1 MLELLSDDSLHNTFE
16 GINSLW
22 LGLAICG
29 LLAALGK
36 AADELV
42 GQAVILSE
50 RSGLPKIVIG
60 ATIVSLGTTSPEA
73 AVSVLA
79 ALQGD
84 PGLALGNAV
93 GSIICDT
100 GLILGVAIL
109 ISPPLLPPGIVN
121 RQGWLQLA
129 AGVLLVAACWPRD
142 GRNPFAV
149 GGNLSQWLGFVFVGL
164 LVGYLWLS
172 VKWAKQDPS
181 GNITEELADIE
192 EQAHGTNAPVP
203 VVVVKLLL
211 FVGLVVLSSHIL
223 IPAIKVAAERLGVPP
238 EIVAATIVAFG
249 TSLPEL
255 VTAIVASRK
264 GHGDLAVGNVIGADI
279 LNVLFVA
286 GLSAAV
292 TKTGLDAPPWFFKV
306 QFPAMLLI
314 LLLFRVGVVT
324 SGTRM
329 KKGFGWLLLIAYLVY
344 TALNFTLDTGGGAEP
359 VEQPAPAVVA
369 PAAQ

>member
-1 MLELLSDDSLHNTFE
+1 MLDFLSEHNLVEFFN
-16 GINSLW
+16 GLGSLW
-22 LGLAICG
+22 LALAIIG
-29 LLAALGK
+29 LLALLGK

-60 ATIVSLGTTSPEA
+60 ATIVSLGTTAPEA

-109 ISPPLLPPGIVN
+109 IAPPLLPPGIVN
-121 RQGWLQLA
+121 RQGWLQLG
-129 AGVLLVAACWPRD
+129 AGLLMVAACWPRD
-142 GRNPFAV
+142 GSNPFAT
-149 GGNLSQWLGFVFVGL
+149 GGNLPQVFGFGFVAL
-164 LVGYLWLS
+164 LAGYLWLS
-172 VKWAKQDPS
+172 VKWARQAPVGGIS
-181 GNITEELADIE
+181 AEVAEIE
-192 EQAHGTNAPVP
+192 ETAHGTEAPVP
-203 VVVVKLLL
+203 LVIAKLLL

-223 IPAIKVAAERLGVPP
+223 IPAIKIAAERIGVPAS
-238 EIVAATIVAFG
+238 IVAATLVAFG

-255 VTAIVASRK
+255 VTAVVASRK

-292 TKTGLDAPPWFFKV
+292 TKPGLEAPPWFFKI
-306 QFPAMLLI
+306 QFPAMMLI
-314 LLLFRVGVVT
+314 LVLFRVGVVV
-324 SGTRM
+324 SESRM
-329 KKGFGWLLLIAYLVY
+329 KRGFGWLLLVSYLVY
-344 TALNFTLDTGGGAEP
+344 TVLNF
-359 VEQPAPAVVA
+359 VIK
-369 PAAQ
+369 

>member
-1 MLELLSDDSLHNTFE
+1 MLDFLSEHNLVEFFTDL
-16 GINSLW
+16 NSLW
-22 LGLAICG
+22 LTLAIVG
-29 LLAALGK
+29 LLALLGK

-60 ATIVSLGTTSPEA
+60 ATIVSLGTTAPEA

-121 RQGWLQLA
+121 RQGWLQIG
-129 AGVLLVAACWPRD
+129 AGVLLVAASFPWD
-142 GRNPFAV
+142 GSNPFTE
-149 GGNLSQWLGFVFVGL
+149 GGNMPQFMGFVFVAL
-164 LVGYLWLS
+164 LAGYLWLS
-172 VKWAKQDPS
+172 VKWAKESPVGGIS
-181 GNITEELADIE
+181 AEVAEME
-192 EQAHGTNAPVP
+192 EQVHGATAPVP
-203 VVVVKLLL
+203 LVVTKLLF

-223 IPAIKVAAERLGVPP
+223 IPAIKIAAERLGVPAS
-238 EIVAATIVAFG
+238 IVAATLVAFG

-255 VTAIVASRK
+255 VTAVVASRK

-292 TKTGLDAPPWFFKV
+292 TKQGLEAPPWFFKI

-314 LLLFRVGVVT
+314 LILFRVGVVV

-329 KKGFGWLLLIAYLVY
+329 KRSFGWLLLVSYLVY
-344 TALNFTLDTGGGAEP
+344 TVLNF
-359 VEQPAPAVVA
+359 VIKQ
-369 PAAQ
+369 